1 MYYYAQLNNVTHV
14 VIMVHAVQNVFSGG
28 TYYIEVDEEFYNNR
42 AQYIGIYK
50 YDFDSQEFVLAGP
63 QDLKAHKTSEIAY
76 KSENKWLDTKLDEM
90 DTAIAS
96 AGGGSS
102 IFDAGDG
109 TDSYAMKITDE
120 TCVNTADGDFAFAM
134 GVCNT
139 AHAYNTVIGKFAK
152 EDITR
157 GFQSNSTG
165 DSFVIGNGIKSVS
178 SGAMTK
184 SNGFRVT
191 QAGAVYGASEYNTSG
206 ADYAECFEWLDG
218 NPNNEDR
225 VGQFVTLEGDKIRIA
240 NASDYVLGVVTAHSS
255 VIGNNPIDWAGRFQK
270 DVYGRVMKDSE
281 GIPLTVPNY
290 DETQAYIE
298 RVKRKEWATVG
309 LLGQLVVEDDGTC
322 IVNSYCNV
330 LAGIATG
337 TTSTYNSYRV
347 MKRLDENHILIL
359 FR

>member
-14 VIMVHAVQNVFSGG
+14 VATVHAVQNAYSGG
-28 TYYIEVDEEFYNNR
+28 TYYIEVDETFYNNR
-42 AQYIGIYK
+42 AQYINKYK
-50 YDFDSQEFVLAGP
+50 YDFDSEEFVLAGP

-90 DTAIAS
+90 DTAIAN
-96 AGGGSS
+96 AGSGSS
-102 IFDAGDG
+102 IFNSGTG

-120 TCVNTADGDFAFAM
+120 ACVNTADGDFAFAM
-134 GVCNT
+134 GVCNV
-139 AHAYNTVIGKFAK
+139 AHAYNTVIGKFSK
-152 EDITR
+152 EDNTR
-157 GFQSNSTG
+157 GYQSNVSG
-165 DSFVIGNGIKSVS
+165 DAFVIGNGTKSIS
-178 SGAMTK
+178 TSATTK

-191 QAGAVYGASEYNTSG
+191 YEGAVYGAGAYNSSG
-206 ADYAECFEWLDG
+206 ADYSECFEWLDG

-240 NASDYVLGVVTAHSS
+240 NAADYVLGVVTAHSS

-270 DVYGRVMKDSE
+270 DVFGRVMKDSE
-281 GIPLTVPNY
+281 GIPLTVSNY
-290 DETQAYIE
+290 DETQPYIE
-298 RVKRKEWATVG
+298 RVNRKEWATVG

-322 IVNSYCNV
+322 VVNSYCNV
-330 LAGIATG
+330 LGGVATG

-347 MKRLDENHILIL
+347 MKRLDANHILIL